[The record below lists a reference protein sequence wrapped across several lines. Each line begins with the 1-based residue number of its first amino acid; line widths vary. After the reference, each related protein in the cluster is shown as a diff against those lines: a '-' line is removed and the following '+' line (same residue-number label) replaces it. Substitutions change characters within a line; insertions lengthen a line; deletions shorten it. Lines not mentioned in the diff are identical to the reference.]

1 MLLHEK
7 ERANW
12 QIDSPEREATRDSI
26 QRKCRTPEN
35 QKSPMT
41 PATIATVATHEPVE
55 EWRTHTIPTPI
66 TARRTIPPQ
75 PSACPDAPRIPLNA
89 SSLDLELWFIAM
101 LCSVPQSPHPSN
113 PLPQQQT
120 HKYPHPSRSSPLH
133 QAVQANRT
141 SHSPPPTKPRP
152 NQPISNLKSPPP
164 ARDREPPYSR
174 SPKTPPPNQCAAG
187 SGLLGASQLSLR
199 TECAYPPSPNT
210 PPTNPRPADLP
221 PAPSPTPHEL
231 CRMRGC
237 TPVALTRPP
246 T

>member
-1 MLLHEK
+1 M
-7 ERANW
+7 
-12 QIDSPEREATRDSI
+12 
-26 QRKCRTPEN
+26 
-35 QKSPMT
+35 
-41 PATIATVATHEPVE
+41 
-55 EWRTHTIPTPI
+55 
-66 TARRTIPPQ
+66 RTIPPH

-89 SSLDLELWFIAM
+89 ASLNLELWFIAM
-101 LCSVPQSPHPSN
+101 LCSVPQAPHPST

-120 HKYPHPSRSSPLH
+120 HMYPHPGDNTPPPHQPQLLHAPYSP
-133 QAVQANRT
+133 
-141 SHSPPPTKPRP
+141 HSPRFPSE
-152 NQPISNLKSPPP
+152 Q
-164 ARDREPPYSR
+164 ARDREASYSR
-174 SPKTPPPNQCAAG
+174 SRNMPSPNHRAAG